1 MVYDIIYLLIVGGN
15 PLSTNQWK
23 KDIYD
28 GHWGIAAGV
37 LQHFGEVPFAYLCRP
52 WMKIAEISKQSSW
65 QKL

>member
-1 MVYDIIYLLIVGGN
+1 MI
-15 PLSTNQWK
+15 LSTYWLLVVTLYQPTSGK